1 METLSVFLVDDHQM
15 FCEGLRSL
23 LNNYKGIN
31 EIREAADGNSFL
43 SKIKEQKPDIV
54 FMDISM
60 PGMDGI
66 EATREA
72 LKIYPELNVVALS
85 MYGDEN
91 YYTRMIDAGAKGFIL
106 KNSGFQDVE
115 MAIKQVMSGM
125 NYFSQEILS
134 RLIRGMG
141 KKKHGSNSTELSE
154 REQEGLYSI
163 CKGYS
168 NQEIADSI
176 YLSKRTVDKHR
187 ENLLYKTHSKNT
199 AGLVIY
205 AIKHGIIEI

>member
-15 FCEGLRSL
+15 FREGLKLL
-23 LNNYKGIN
+23 LNNYEGIH
-31 EIREAADGNSFL
+31 EVWDAADGETFL
-43 SKIKEQKPDIV
+43 SMIREKKPDIV

-66 EATREA
+66 EATKEA

-91 YYTRMIDAGAKGFIL
+91 YYTQMIEAGARGFIL

-115 MAIKQVMSGM
+115 MAIKEVMSGK

-141 KKKHGSNSTELSE
+141 KKQHGSNSTELSE
-154 REQEGLYSI
+154 REQEVLFYI
-163 CKGYS
+163 CKGFS
-168 NQEIADSI
+168 NQEIANNL
-176 YLSKRTVDKHR
+176 YLSKRTIDKHR
-187 ENLLYKTHSKNT
+187 ENLLYKTHSRNT

-205 AIKHGIIEI
+205 AIKHGVIKI